1 MLEIYDRENI
11 TCVEM
16 TAPKMSKVFIFL
28 VDGML
33 VDTGPQR
40 FEPELIDFY
49 HNISFDSVVLTHNH
63 EDHTGT
69 APWIQ
74 ENLNVPIYLHPKGIE
89 LCFEDTPYPKYRQLT
104 WGGREPFKP
113 EAVKNTVQSRNK
125 EWEVIYTPGHA
136 NDHICLLDKQSG
148 TLFSGDLFVTPK
160 TKVIMK
166 DESIPQIMN
175 SIRTILT
182 YDIGSIF
189 CCHAGYVPDGKEKLK
204 QKLAHLENLYEEI
217 KYLHQ
222 KGCSI
227 NEIHSKLFPKSYS
240 IISVSNGEWDSL
252 HIVTSIVNDLR
263 Q

>member
-1 MLEIYDRENI
+1 MLEIYDKENI

-40 FEPELIDFY
+40 FESELIDFY
-49 HNISFDSVVLTHNH
+49 KNITFDSVVLTHNH

-74 ENLNVPIYLHPKGIE
+74 DHLNVPIYLHSKGIE
-89 LCFEDTPYPKYRQLT
+89 LCSDDTPYPKYRQLT
-104 WGGREPFKP
+104 WGVRRPFKP
-113 EAVKNTVQSRNK
+113 IAVKDMVQSQKK

-148 TLFSGDLFVTPK
+148 TLFSGDLFVSSK

-175 SIRTILT
+175 SIRTILS
-182 YDIGSIF
+182 YDIRSIF
-189 CCHAGYVPDGKEKLK
+189 CCHAGYVPNGKEKLK
-204 QKLAHLENLYEEI
+204 QKLDYLENLYGEI
-217 KYLHQ
+217 KFLYE
-222 KGCSI
+222 KGSSI
-227 NEIHSKLFPKSYS
+227 EEIHSKLFPKNYS
-240 IISVSNGEWDSL
+240 IIAVSNGEWDSM

-263 Q
+263 